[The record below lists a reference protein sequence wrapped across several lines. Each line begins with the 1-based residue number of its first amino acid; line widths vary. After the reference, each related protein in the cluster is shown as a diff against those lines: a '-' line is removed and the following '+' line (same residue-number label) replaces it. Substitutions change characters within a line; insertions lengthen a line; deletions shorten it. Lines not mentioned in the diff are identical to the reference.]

1 MLHGRAAGD
10 VVRRRGAGGGEPIPA
25 ERGPRAG
32 RPARRD
38 GATADGRGR
47 LRARDPPSR
56 RGVRRPGARCRPR
69 RELDGRAERRR
80 ALDAAGRRE
89 QRVRRGPRWG
99 RRCRRGSGLQRRHRP
114 AAAHQSHDGGALGL
128 HLPSVGDRPGA
139 PAAVEPHDWFRL
151 DALTG
156 TGGGGAGYLPAAPMR
171 TLSSLFLGLSTVAC
185 VSEHGPLTNR
195 MAQSATPYL
204 ARAARQPVSW
214 QPWGR
219 DAFALAARLDRPIL
233 LYVGADDCRWCG
245 VMDREVYGDPG
256 LGAMIDSLFVPVR
269 VDRDERPAVA
279 DRSAAAVRLLAG
291 LGGYPITAFL
301 TPDGSA
307 FFGGTYF
314 PLDDPVTGRGLRQLL
329 PEVAKTYREQRASVV
344 QRAALV
350 RQLSLSRGGFPHGV
364 LQPAAVRLQIEAVRA
379 ALAAA
384 GRTRASLGLVQA
396 RAAGASAG
404 ARRARAALDTLLKR
418 AYARGRGVRH
428 VAGAGGPVRPLL
440 QDQTQVAWA
449 CLAAYDASL
458 SNRRYLAIAE
468 DLVAVL
474 ERDFSDSTGG
484 GYFDV
489 AASDPAAPALAD
501 RAKPVLDELLPGA
514 NAWLARVLLRLA
526 EATQD
531 ARYRRRAEATLEA
544 FAGAVAG
551 EAMRASTYLAAAQHA
566 LAAR

>member
-1 MLHGRAAGD
+1 
-10 VVRRRGAGGGEPIPA
+10 
-25 ERGPRAG
+25 
-32 RPARRD
+32 
-38 GATADGRGR
+38 
-47 LRARDPPSR
+47 
-56 RGVRRPGARCRPR
+56 
-69 RELDGRAERRR
+69 
-80 ALDAAGRRE
+80 
-89 QRVRRGPRWG
+89 
-99 RRCRRGSGLQRRHRP
+99 
-114 AAAHQSHDGGALGL
+114 
-128 HLPSVGDRPGA
+128 
-139 PAAVEPHDWFRL
+139 
-151 DALTG
+151 
-156 TGGGGAGYLPAAPMR
+156 MR

-269 VDRDERPAVA
+269 VDRDERPDVA
-279 DRSAAAVRLLAG
+279 DRYAAAVRLLAG

-350 RQLSLSRGGFPHGV
+350 RQLSVSRGGFPHGV

-384 GRTRASLGLVQA
+384 GRTRAALGLVQA
-396 RAAGASAG
+396 RAAGLMLATYARTGDPRYLAPARVVLDVLVDSAEAALAESTRDDPPGLVRAALLGDLASGWAATGDLRYLGEAQHLVRRLAG
-404 ARRARAALDTLLKR
+404 EVGRTEDRAVFADREAYVIGAILDAAPAVGDSAAATRARAALDTLLKR